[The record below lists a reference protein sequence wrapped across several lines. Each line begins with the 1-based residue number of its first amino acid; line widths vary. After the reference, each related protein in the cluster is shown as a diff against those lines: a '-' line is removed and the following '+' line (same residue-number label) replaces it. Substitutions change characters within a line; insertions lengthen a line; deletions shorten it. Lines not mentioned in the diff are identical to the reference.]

1 MFDLGGPQWLAWLD
15 RSARLRSA
23 VMSPFDTDARLH
35 IVQPVRITNRPPLHK
50 GGRNTQRYEGTSE
63 STTNEGPNRS

>member
-1 MFDLGGPQWLAWLD
+1 MSSPRRLAWFD

-23 VMSPFDTDARLH
+23 VMSPFDTEVRLH
-35 IVQPVRITNRPPLHK
+35 IVQPVRMANRPPLHE

-63 STTNEGPNRS
+63 RATNEGPNRS